1 MKMDLPSFNCLL
13 QIEEVLD
20 WIIKVVY
27 EEESSEEDTYAR
39 DVFGRD
45 HDQGGL
51 AFGNQERKDYC
62 MKMDLPSFN
71 CHFQIEEVLDWII
84 KVERCLEYKEIP
96 KDKRVKLV
104 AYKLKGWH

>member
-1 MKMDLPSFNCLL
+1 MKTDLPSFNCLL

-27 EEESSEEDTYAR
+27 EEESSEEDTYAQ